1 MNVTITASD
10 IAWRLIL
17 TVIAGAVIGLNRGEH
32 GRPAGLR
39 TVLLVTLAAA
49 LSMILGNLLLST
61 TGKEAS
67 SFVNIDVMRL
77 PLGILTGVG
86 FIGAGAILRRD
97 NLVVGVTTAAT
108 LWFVTVM
115 GLCYGS
121 GHLGLGTVAFVL
133 GMGSLWA
140 LEYAELQ
147 LPQDHRGTLCLVV
160 GRDGISEEELRQ
172 MFTVGKCRL
181 LTFSM
186 VQDNISSRREFA
198 CEITWRSKRIDSRAP
213 KFVNELASRHGIEK
227 LSWNPVSTQN
237 F

>member
-1 MNVTITASD
+1 MPVPIGWWDITS
-10 IAWRLIL
+10 RLIL
-17 TVIAGAVIGLNRGEH
+17 TVVAGGLIGMNRGEH

-39 TVLLVTLAAA
+39 TTLLVTLAASI
-49 LSMILGNLLLST
+49 SMILANGLLTT
-61 TGKEAS
+61 TGKDSAS
-67 SFVNIDVMRL
+67 FAEMDVLRL

-115 GLCYGS
+115 GLCFGAGYGW
-121 GHLGLGTVAFVL
+121 LGVASFAL
-133 GMGSLWA
+133 GMCTLWI

-160 GRDGISEEELRQ
+160 AKDGINEDELRRI
-172 MFTVGKCRL
+172 FLLSACRL

-186 VQDNISSRREFA
+186 THDNIAGRREYA
-198 CEITWRSKRIDSRAP
+198 CDFTWRAKRIDSRVP
-213 KFVNELASRHGIEK
+213 PFVDELARRSGIEK
-227 LSWNPVSTQN
+227 LTWNPLGNQGS
-237 F
+237 